1 MFSYELINNIL
12 FAGINL
18 PRIKIIQMEKQ
29 KLADLVMQKMREK
42 KEKEDKNRPHFEVL
56 RLEVVFQQEIHDS
69 LK

>member
-1 MFSYELINNIL
+1 
-12 FAGINL
+12 
-18 PRIKIIQMEKQ
+18 MEKQ

-56 RLEVVFQQEIHDS
+56 RLEVVFQQEIHDC